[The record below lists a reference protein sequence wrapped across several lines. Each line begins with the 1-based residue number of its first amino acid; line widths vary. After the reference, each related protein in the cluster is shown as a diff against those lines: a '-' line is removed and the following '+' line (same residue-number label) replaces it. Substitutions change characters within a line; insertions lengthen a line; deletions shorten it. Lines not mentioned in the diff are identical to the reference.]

1 MIEAGPLRTVHNR
14 AERRRWICRIEKSK
28 RHVGEDGVVKKYQE
42 NTQRS
47 QVIEGRDS
55 LCSQGFC
62 LVSATIKGPVC
73 HRTFSSFSF
82 SPNSCCEGIQKYNAI
97 YMPITL
103 VSRHHLRENTKGG
116 NSRSLES
123 PFCLFTFTV
132 TFFCKTNCQM

>member
-103 VSRHHLRENTKGG
+103 VSLSSPPKRKYKRGKFSITRKSILFIHVHRH
-116 NSRSLES
+116 
-123 PFCLFTFTV
+123 
-132 TFFCKTNCQM
+132 FFL